1 MPRARSLAEMLDR
14 INAERRERQ
23 QDMLAQA
30 EAQLPALDPDQPL
43 PPALVLFDPGWHP
56 GIVGLVASRMKD
68 ATHRPAL
75 AFAPAEPGSAML
87 RGSAR
92 SIPGF
97 HVRDALAAVD
107 ARHPG
112 LIERFG
118 GHAMAAGLSL
128 PHASL
133 EAFRVAFV
141 AEAARAL
148 DPALLHAELASDG
161 PLQPAQLTRELAL
174 ALREAGPWGQG
185 FAPPV
190 FDNRFRVHDWR
201 VLGERHLKLT
211 LEHEEGGAR
220 VPAIHFGGWA
230 GRAPP
235 DWLHAAYQ
243 LALDDYRGRE
253 GVQLLLLHWQPA

>member
-1 MPRARSLAEMLDR
+1 LLDR

-30 EAQLPALDPDQPL
+30 EMQLPTFDPDRPS
-43 PPALVLFDPGWHP
+43 PPALVLFDEAWHP

-68 ATHRPAL
+68 AAHRPTL
-75 AFAPAEPGSAML
+75 AFAPAEPGSPML

-128 PHASL
+128 ARASL
-133 EAFRVAFV
+133 EACREAFE

-148 DPALLHAELASDG
+148 DPSLLQAELASDG
-161 PLQPAQLTRELAL
+161 PLAPVHLSRELAL

-185 FAPPV
+185 FAAPV
-190 FDNRFRVHDWR
+190 FDNRFRVHEWR
-201 VLGERHLKLT
+201 VLGERHLKFT
-211 LEHEEGGAR
+211 LEHEDGGAR

-230 GRAPP
+230 GQAPP
-235 DWLHAAYQ
+235 VWLHAAYQ

-253 GVQLLLLHWQPA
+253 GVQLLLLHWTAA